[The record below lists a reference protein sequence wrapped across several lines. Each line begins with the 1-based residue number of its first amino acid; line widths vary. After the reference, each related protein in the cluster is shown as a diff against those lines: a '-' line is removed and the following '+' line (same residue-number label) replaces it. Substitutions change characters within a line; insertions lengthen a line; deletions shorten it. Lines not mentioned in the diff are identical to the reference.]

1 MQQRARQQT
10 AADNNSTP
18 TNEQECHEIQ
28 QLLEALRSSLPED
41 NPQNDEYYNS
51 AGDLD
56 MGFDLV
62 TGRERGKEKES
73 DSKQPLDFAQLQR
86 DNEQG

>member
-1 MQQRARQQT
+1 MQQRAWQQT
-10 AADNNSTP
+10 AADNNSTT
-18 TNEQECHEIQ
+18 TNEQECHEIW
-28 QLLEALRSSLPED
+28 QLIEALQSSLPKD
-41 NPQNDEYYNS
+41 DPQNDEYYNS

-86 DNEQG
+86 DDERQ